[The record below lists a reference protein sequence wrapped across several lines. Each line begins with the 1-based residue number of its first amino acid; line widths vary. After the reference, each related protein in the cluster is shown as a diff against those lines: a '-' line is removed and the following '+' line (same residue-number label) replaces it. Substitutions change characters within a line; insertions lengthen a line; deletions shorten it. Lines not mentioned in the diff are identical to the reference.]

1 MFGSGYEKC
10 PEFGVCLIF
19 CKQEDYCSSGA
30 FQVAPAS
37 YYYMAIDGWFMV
49 FNATINN
56 ISIISL
62 WQVKN
67 NIYIEKCNSMPL
79 DNSTTK
85 RNHKTNELMHSI
97 IYFRI

>member
-1 MFGSGYEKC
+1 
-10 PEFGVCLIF
+10 
-19 CKQEDYCSSGA
+19 
-30 FQVAPAS
+30 
-37 YYYMAIDGWFMV
+37 MAIDGYFMV
-49 FNATINN
+49 FNATFNN

-62 WQVKN
+62 WPLKN
-67 NIYIEKCNSMPL
+67 YIYIEKCNWMPL